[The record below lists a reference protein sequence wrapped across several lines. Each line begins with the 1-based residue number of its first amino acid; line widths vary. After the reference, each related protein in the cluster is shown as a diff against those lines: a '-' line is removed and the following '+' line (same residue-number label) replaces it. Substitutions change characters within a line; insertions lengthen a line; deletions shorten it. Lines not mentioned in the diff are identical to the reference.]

1 MSEPTIG
8 VIGASGAVGRVMLE
22 KLLAAGF
29 NRLTAFASQRS
40 AGQQLTIADRQLI
53 IQKFSPEACNKIDYL
68 LVSAGSDF
76 ARAHLKQL
84 ATTSVCIDNSSA
96 FRMDDNVPLVVPEV
110 NCSILDH
117 SQSKII
123 ANPNCSTIQ
132 LVVPLCYLAKKF
144 ALKRVTVATYQ
155 SVSGAGQL
163 GIDELTTGNQQI
175 FAQPIVNNILPAI
188 DRFDGT
194 GHCFE
199 EIKMVQETRKILDL
213 PQLSVQATTV
223 RVPVFYGHSEAVT
236 VDLGCAVSKDQVISC
251 LKGQRGLRVV
261 DDQDYATLPTPLTVA
276 GNDDI
281 WLTRIRLPYQEQQ
294 SSLVQLFVI
303 ADNLRKGAATNA
315 VQILCYLVRG
325 NW

>member
-1 MSEPTIG
+1 MPEPTIG
-8 VIGASGAVGRVMLE
+8 VIGATGAVGRVMLE
-22 KLLAAGF
+22 QLFAAGF
-29 NRLTAFASQRS
+29 SRLTAFARQRS
-40 AGQQLTIADRQLI
+40 AGKQLTIADRRLI
-53 IQKFSPEACNKIDYL
+53 VREFSPEACNKIDYL
-68 LVSAGSDF
+68 LVSAGSEF
-76 ARAHLKQL
+76 ACIHLKQL

-96 FRMDDNVPLVVPEV
+96 FRMTDNVPLVVPEV
-110 NCSILDH
+110 NCSTLDH
-117 SQSKII
+117 GQPKII

-132 LVVPLCYLAKKF
+132 LVVPLYCLAKKF

-155 SVSGAGQL
+155 SVSGAGQR
-163 GIDELTTGNQQI
+163 GIDELTTGNQQT

-188 DRFDGT
+188 DRFDGA

-236 VDLGCAVSKDQVISC
+236 VDLDCAVSKDEVISC
-251 LKGQRGLRVV
+251 LKGQQGLRVV
-261 DDQDYATLPTPLTVA
+261 DCEDQATLPTPLIVA

-281 WLTRIRLPYQEQQ
+281 YVTRIRLPYGERK
-294 SSLVQLFVI
+294 SSVVQLFII

>member
-144 ALKRVTVATYQ
+144 AL
-155 SVSGAGQL
+155 
-163 GIDELTTGNQQI
+163 IIHN
-175 FAQPIVNNILPAI
+175 
-188 DRFDGT
+188 
-194 GHCFE
+194 
-199 EIKMVQETRKILDL
+199 
-213 PQLSVQATTV
+213 
-223 RVPVFYGHSEAVT
+223 
-236 VDLGCAVSKDQVISC
+236 
-251 LKGQRGLRVV
+251 
-261 DDQDYATLPTPLTVA
+261 TL
-276 GNDDI
+276 
-281 WLTRIRLPYQEQQ
+281 
-294 SSLVQLFVI
+294 
-303 ADNLRKGAATNA
+303 
-315 VQILCYLVRG
+315 
-325 NW
+325 